1 MTLELE
7 AWGSKLVAF
16 APEQALAVN
25 ASPLVSVRNGADLEH
40 WFVATDSRVGVLR
53 LNDGFEIRVAPKIP
67 IPQLMFL
74 LGYAAD
80 PKGWRD
86 VGPSFG
92 SEPDLFGAVSNA
104 FAAHAERTIVPVP
117 LQGYVTVEDR
127 ATTLRGTLRV
137 ADQLA
142 RWPGLPLPLE
152 IAYDDYTADIA
163 ENRLVL
169 GAAELLLR
177 LPLVALSVRQRLLRL
192 RVALEGVAPAEPGL
206 TVEVPPTTRL
216 NARYRSVLALAA
228 LILRSTSIS
237 TDAGKTAGVE
247 FVFDMNKVFED
258 FVAAAFREALAPY
271 GGIVREQDGDHLL
284 DHERTLRLKPDLTW
298 WRDGRCCAV
307 IDAKYK
313 AVENERFPNADAYQM
328 LAYCTGLQLSK
339 AHLIYAKGEGPGS
352 RVHTITNTD
361 TAIHVHALDLEA
373 APKALLGRVHQ
384 LAAGIHRGAIRSA
397 APV

>member
-7 AWGSKLVAF
+7 AWGSKLVAL

-40 WFVATDSRVGVLR
+40 WFVETDSRVGVLR
-53 LNDGFEIRVAPKIP
+53 LHDGLEIRVAPKIP

-104 FAAHAERTIVPVP
+104 FAAHAERAIVPVP

-177 LPLVALSVRQRLLRL
+177 LTFVPHSVRQRLLRL
-192 RVALEGVAPAEPGL
+192 RVALESVTPAGPGP
-206 TVEVPPTTRL
+206 TVEVPQTTRL

-237 TDAGKTAGVE
+237 THAGRAAGVE

-258 FVAAAFREALAPY
+258 FVSAAFREALAPY
-271 GGIVREQDGDHLL
+271 GGIVREQDGDHRL

-298 WRDGRCCAV
+298 WRAGRCRAV

-313 AVENERFPNADAYQM
+313 AIQDKRFPNADAYQM
-328 LAYCTGLQLSK
+328 LAYCTGLLLPE

-352 RVHTITNTD
+352 RVHSIDN
-361 TAIHVHALDLEA
+361 AAVVIHVHALDLEA
-373 APKALLGRVHQ
+373 APAGVLAQVAALATRIHDTAARRP
-384 LAAGIHRGAIRSA
+384 LAA
-397 APV
+397 

>member
-1 MTLELE
+1 LTLELE
-7 AWGSKLVAF
+7 AWECKREELT
-16 APEQALAVN
+16 PEQAVAIN
-25 ASPLVSVRNGADLEH
+25 ASPLASVRTGADPDH
-40 WFVATDSRVGVLR
+40 WYVETESRIGVLR
-53 LNDGFEIRVAPKIP
+53 LSDGLELRVAPKIP

-92 SEPDLFGAVSNA
+92 SEPDLFGAVSAA
-104 FAAHAERTIVPVP
+104 FAAHAERAIVPVP

-137 ADQLA
+137 GDQLA

-152 IAYDDYTADIA
+152 IAYDDYTADVA

-177 LPLVALSVRQRLLRL
+177 LPLVPLLVRQRLLRL
-192 RVALEGVAPAEPGL
+192 RVALDGVTPAAPGPA
-206 TVEVPPTTRL
+206 VEAPPTTRL
-216 NARYRSVLALAA
+216 NGRYRSVLALAA
-228 LILRSTSIS
+228 LVLRSTSIS

-271 GGIVREQDGDHLL
+271 GGTVQEQNGNHYL
-284 DHERTLRLKPDLTW
+284 DEERTLRLKPDLTW
-298 WRDGRCCAV
+298 WRAGRCRAV

-313 AVENERFPNADAYQM
+313 AIQDKRFPNADAYQM
-328 LAYCTGLQLSK
+328 LAYCTGLLLPE

-352 RVHTITNTD
+352 RVHSIDNAAV
-361 TAIHVHALDLEA
+361 AIHVHALDLEA
-373 APKALLGRVHQ
+373 APSGVLAQVAALATRIHDTAARRP
-384 LAAGIHRGAIRSA
+384 LAA
-397 APV
+397 